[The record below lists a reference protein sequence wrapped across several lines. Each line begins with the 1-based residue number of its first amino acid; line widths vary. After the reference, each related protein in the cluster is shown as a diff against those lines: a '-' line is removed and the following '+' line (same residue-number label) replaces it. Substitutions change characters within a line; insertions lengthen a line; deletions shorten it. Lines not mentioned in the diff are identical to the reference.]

1 MANTILTPQVIA
13 YEALRILRSNILYAD
28 LVHKDFSP
36 EFIAKVGDTVNVR
49 KVNPLKSKN
58 FVGEIEIDDVSQET
72 VPVKLDRIR
81 DVSVSISSKDMTLS
95 VSDFGKQI
103 LEPMLLGIAQD
114 VDADIAAAAYSYAGK
129 TIEATKNPTNLED
142 IAKLGKY
149 LDANKA
155 PKNDRSLVF
164 AVDHKY
170 NYALTDN
177 LSKVNYAGD
186 NITLRDAL
194 LGRIYAF
201 DTYMS
206 QNNVNSAAEIA
217 GTATSYK
224 VAGTKGKKEV
234 ALSSVTAATA
244 TVKAG
249 DGFIVDGH
257 IYRFTADAT
266 AASGAVASIAFDD
279 KLHKDITTSDV
290 VTLVNKPVSVAFQ
303 KEGIAFVTR
312 PLELPQGAVKA
323 YVANADGF
331 SVRVV
336 IGYDQKK
343 KTDVISVDIL
353 YGIAKLNDKLVVALA

>member
-1 MANTILTPQVIA
+1 MANQFLTPQVIA
-13 YEALRILRSNILYAD
+13 NESLRILRSNMLYAD
-28 LVHKDFSP
+28 LVHVDFSP
-36 EFIAKVGDTVNVR
+36 EFAAKVGDTVNVR

-58 FVGEIEIDDVSQET
+58 FVGEIEIDDISQAT

-81 DVSVSISSKDMTLS
+81 DVSVAISSKDMSLS
-95 VSDFGKQI
+95 VSDFSKQI
-103 LEPMLLGIAQD
+103 LEPMLLGVAQD

-129 TIEATKNPTNLED
+129 TIAATASPTNLED

-170 NYALTDN
+170 KYALTDN
-177 LSKVNYAGD
+177 LSKVSYAGD
-186 NITLRDAL
+186 NITLREAL
-194 LGRIYAF
+194 LGRIYSF

-206 QNNVNSAAEIA
+206 QNNVNTEAETA
-217 GTATSYK
+217 GTATAYK
-224 VAGTKGKKEV
+224 VAGTIGKKEV
-234 ALSSVTAATA
+234 ALSSVTAETA

-266 AASGAVASIAFDD
+266 ATSGAVAKVAIDD
-279 KLHKDITTSDV
+279 KLHKDITTTDDI
-290 VTLVNKPVSVAFQ
+290 TLVNKPVSVAFQ

-336 IGYDQKK
+336 IGYDQKT

-353 YGIAKLNDKLVVALA
+353 YGLAKLNDKLIVALA

>member
-1 MANTILTPQVIA
+1 MANTFLTPQVIA
-13 YEALRILRSNILYAD
+13 YEALRILRSNILFAD
-28 LVHKDFSP
+28 LVHKDFSS
-36 EFIAKVGDTVNVR
+36 EFSAKVGDTVNVR
-49 KVNPLKSKN
+49 KITPLKSKN
-58 FVGEIEIDDVSQET
+58 FLDEIEVDDISQT
-72 VPVKLDRIR
+72 SVAVKLDRIR
-81 DVSVSISSKDMTLS
+81 DVSVAISSKDMTLS

-114 VDADIAAAAYSYAGK
+114 VDADIAAAAYSYAGQ
-129 TIEATKNPTNLED
+129 TIAATANPTNLLD
-142 IAKLGKY
+142 ISKLGKY

-170 NYALTDN
+170 KYALTDN
-177 LSKVNYAGD
+177 LSKVSYAGD
-186 NITLRDAL
+186 NITLREAL
-194 LGRIYAF
+194 LGRIYSF

-206 QNNVNSAAEIA
+206 QNNVNTEAATA

-224 VAGTKGKKEV
+224 VAGTAGEKTV
-234 ALSSVTAATA
+234 ALSSVDAATA

-266 AASGAVASIAFDD
+266 AASGAVASVTIDD
-279 KLHKDITTSDV
+279 NLHKNIAATEAV
-290 VTLVNKPVSVAFQ
+290 LLVNKPVSVAFQ

-353 YGIAKLNDKLVVALA
+353 YGLAKLNDKLIVALA

>member
-13 YEALRILRSNILYAD
+13 YEALRILRSNILFAD
-28 LVHKDFSP
+28 LVHKDFSS
-36 EFIAKVGDTVNVR
+36 EFAAKVGDTVNVR
-49 KVNPLKSKN
+49 KITPLKSKN
-58 FVGEIEIDDVSQET
+58 FQGEIEIDDISQST

-81 DVSVSISSKDMTLS
+81 DISVAVSSKDMALAI
-95 VSDFGKQI
+95 SDFGKQI

-114 VDADIAAAAYSYAGK
+114 VDADIAAAAYNYAGK
-129 TIEATKNPTNLED
+129 TIAATAKPTDLED

-186 NITLRDAL
+186 NITLREAL
-194 LGRIYAF
+194 LGRVYSF

-206 QNNVNSAAEIA
+206 QNNVNTEAETA
-217 GTATSYK
+217 GTATAYK
-224 VAGTKGKKEV
+224 VVGTKGQKTV
-234 ALSSVTAATA
+234 ALSGVNAATG

-266 AASGAVASIAFDD
+266 AASGAVASVAIDD
-279 KLHKDITTSDV
+279 KLHRDITAADV
-290 VTLVNKPVSVAFQ
+290 ITLVNKPVSVAFQ
-303 KEGIAFVTR
+303 KEGLAFVTR
-312 PLELPQGAVKA
+312 PLELPQGAARA

-336 IGYDQKK
+336 IDYDI
-343 KTDVISVDIL
+343 KTKEDIISVDIL
-353 YGIAKLNDKLVVALA
+353 YGLAKLNDKLIVALA